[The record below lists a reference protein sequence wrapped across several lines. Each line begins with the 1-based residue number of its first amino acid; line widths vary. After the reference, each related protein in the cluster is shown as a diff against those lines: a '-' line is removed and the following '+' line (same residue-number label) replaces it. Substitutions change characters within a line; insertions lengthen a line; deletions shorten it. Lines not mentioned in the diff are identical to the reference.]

1 MNKISSKY
9 QLNEIVTISVLKR
22 KFKQY
27 MTDTGLD
34 GFKSSVFPKYLVV
47 SLVMVLEELLTDC
60 LEHIKKHETTGLYL
74 IDQSMVSM
82 VLNKSSK
89 YDVFIKYVK
98 KYNSTIKYQES
109 VMFNYRKVMDDL
121 ESKYGDKLMI
131 DSEAKNF
138 ISYLLVSLQ
147 YELIK
152 LSLIMVVYS
161 NRKTMSAES
170 LLTSLKFLFEEMYSK
185 IKLKLD
191 SMVQTKDSEV
201 EEGEEADEVE
211 EGEQV
216 EQVEQVEQEEEKVEE
231 DKNTNETELTEPIVS
246 VKTKVTKSV
255 EDDVQEDIEEEKQ
268 VVKKPKATK
277 KKVVVEA
284 KEVMDDD
291 FENDLEKELDNV
303 EIETKPKND
312 KSVKKSK

>member
-1 MNKISSKY
+1 MSKISSKY
-9 QLNEIVTISVLKR
+9 QLNEIVALSVLKR

-27 MTDTGLD
+27 MKDAGLE

-47 SLVMVLEELLTDC
+47 SLVMVLEELLTEC
-60 LEHIKKHETTGLYL
+60 LEHIKKHETNGLYV
-74 IDQSMVSM
+74 IDQSMVLM

-89 YDVFIKYVK
+89 YDVFIKYIK

-109 VMFNYRKVMDDL
+109 VMFNYRKVIDDL
-121 ESKYGDKLMI
+121 ESKYGDKLMV

-152 LSLIMVVYS
+152 LSLAMVVYS

-191 SMVQTKDSEV
+191 SMVQTKDTEDGEEV
-201 EEGEEADEVE
+201 EEGEEGE
-211 EGEQV
+211 EEAELEDGKELEHDKQV
-216 EQVEQVEQEEEKVEE
+216 EQMEH
-231 DKNTNETELTEPIVS
+231 TAS
-246 VKTKVTKSV
+246 VKVTKT
-255 EDDVQEDIEEEKQ
+255 EDDVQGDNEEEKQ
-268 VVKKPKATK
+268 TKKTKPSK
-277 KKVVVEA
+277 KKVVVEK

-291 FENDLEKELDNV
+291 LENDLDKELENV
-303 EIETKPKND
+303 EIETNPKNN
-312 KSVKKSK
+312 KSAKKSK

>member
-1 MNKISSKY
+1 MSKISSKY
-9 QLNEIVTISVLKR
+9 QLNEIVALSVLKR

-27 MTDTGLD
+27 MTDAGLE

-47 SLVMVLEELLTDC
+47 SLVMVLEELLTEC
-60 LEHIKKHETTGLYL
+60 LEHIKKHETTGLYV
-74 IDQSMVSM
+74 IDQSMVLM

-89 YDVFIKYVK
+89 YDVFIKYLK

-152 LSLIMVVYS
+152 LSLAMVVYS

-191 SMVQTKDSEV
+191 SMVQTKDVEA
-201 EEGEEADEVE
+201 EEGEEAEEDE
-211 EGEQV
+211 EGEQD
-216 EQVEQVEQEEEKVEE
+216 EQVEQVEQEVEQE
-231 DKNTNETELTEPIVS
+231 VEQVEHITS
-246 VKTKVTKSV
+246 AKVTKT
-255 EDDVQEDIEEEKQ
+255 ENDVQGDLDEDEKQ
-268 VVKKPKATK
+268 TKKTKPSK
-277 KKVVVEA
+277 KKVVVEK

-291 FENDLEKELDNV
+291 LENDLDKELENV
-303 EIETKPKND
+303 EIEKIAKNS
-312 KSVKKSK
+312 KSAKKSK

>member
-1 MNKISSKY
+1 MSKISSKY
-9 QLNEIVTISVLKR
+9 QLNEIVALSVLKR

-27 MTDTGLD
+27 MKDAGLE

-47 SLVMVLEELLTDC
+47 SLVMVLEELLTEC
-60 LEHIKKHETTGLYL
+60 LEHIKKHETNGLYV
-74 IDQSMVSM
+74 IDQSMVLM

-89 YDVFIKYVK
+89 YDVFIKYLK

-109 VMFNYRKVMDDL
+109 VMFNYRKVIDDL
-121 ESKYGDKLMI
+121 ESKYGDKLMV

-152 LSLIMVVYS
+152 LSLAMVVYS

-191 SMVQTKDSEV
+191 SMVQTKDAETEEGEEV
-201 EEGEEADEVE
+201 EEGEEGE
-211 EGEQV
+211 EEAELEDGKELEHDKQV
-216 EQVEQVEQEEEKVEE
+216 EQMEH
-231 DKNTNETELTEPIVS
+231 TAS
-246 VKTKVTKSV
+246 VKVTKT
-255 EDDVQEDIEEEKQ
+255 EDDVQGDNEEEKQ
-268 VVKKPKATK
+268 TKKTKPSK
-277 KKVVVEA
+277 KKVVVEK

-291 FENDLEKELDNV
+291 LENDLDKELENV
-303 EIETKPKND
+303 EIETNPKNN
-312 KSVKKSK
+312 KSAKKSK